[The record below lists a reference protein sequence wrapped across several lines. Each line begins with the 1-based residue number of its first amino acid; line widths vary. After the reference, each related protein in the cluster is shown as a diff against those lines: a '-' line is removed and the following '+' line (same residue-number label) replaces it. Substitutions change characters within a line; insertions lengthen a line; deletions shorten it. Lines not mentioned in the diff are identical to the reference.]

1 MGGGPGFEAAA
12 LESVASFVGST
23 VDVIEIWVADNEPQW
38 QSTCMAVSS
47 TLAAIASKRP
57 TRSSAACPTL
67 KIHFALAD
75 VTKPLDPPENEA
87 IAPLVASLDLV
98 LFSYVLVETAAASR
112 VGGWQLL
119 RNLGQRLPFSSYV
132 IALDAIHRVWPE
144 ARTALRQG
152 AGRRGVAVW
161 LPNGAPPPRR
171 AKTDLPCKG
180 KLQRLKSQ
188 LLCTSLSFYNLL
200 NNERIVLVK
209 TVVL

>member
-1 MGGGPGFEAAA
+1 
-12 LESVASFVGST
+12 
-23 VDVIEIWVADNEPQW
+23 
-38 QSTCMAVSS
+38 MAVSS

-132 IALDAIHRVWPE
+132 IALDATHRVWPE